1 MLIDCD
7 YWVLEPCDVGEESNS
22 LYSRQDFRNKKI
34 WAFMVQSTLDG
45 EVREKVYF
53 GDTLED
59 ISRKTKA
66 VCIHVKK

>member
-1 MLIDCD
+1 
-7 YWVLEPCDVGEESNS
+7 
-22 LYSRQDFRNKKI
+22 
-34 WAFMVQSTLDG
+34 MVQSTLDG